1 MSFNIIKLI
10 TISLL
15 CCLAATGAYA
25 KKGDPELRSGF
36 VYLNN
41 IDPSIIVNL
50 KYHQNEN
57 FIGKPV
63 QGCKQQRAVITEEA
77 AEALRNVQEDLVMY
91 GYSLVVYN
99 AYHPQKTYMQL
110 EKWLANETDQA
121 TKNEYYPNLTKAE
134 LLKVGYIKD
143 KFAHAR
149 GSTVDVTIISLKE
162 KLRTPCKK
170 QKKSYKNQKDLVYM
184 NDGSMDMG
192 TSYDL
197 FDPLSAYANKSI
209 PLKSRENRQ
218 FLRESMQN
226 HGFIPSNKVWW
237 QFTLVREP
245 YADSKFD
252 FDV

>member
-1 MSFNIIKLI
+1 MNFNIKNLAI
-10 TISLL
+10 ISLL
-15 CCLAATGAYA
+15 CCLAFDVSATT
-25 KKGDPELRSGF
+25 GDPKLHSGF
-36 VYLNN
+36 VYLND
-41 IDPSIIVNL
+41 IDPSIIVSL
-50 KYHQNEN
+50 RYHQDEN
-57 FIGKPV
+57 FLGKPI
-63 QGCKQQRAVITEEA
+63 QGCSGQRAVVTAEA

-99 AYHPQKTYMQL
+99 AYHPQKTYKQL
-110 EKWLANETDQA
+110 EAWLLD
-121 TKNEYYPNLTKAE
+121 KNHNTTQTEYHPNLTKAD

-184 NDGSMDMG
+184 NDRSMDMG

-197 FDPLSAYANKSI
+197 FDPLSAYANKSV
-209 PLKSRENRQ
+209 PLQSQDNRK

-226 HGFIPSNKVWW
+226 HGFIPNNKVWW